1 MKLKDIIQRKRSEF
15 GDMGA
20 AASGN
25 KSRRKKMT
33 DIPCDMWVKCSKCKK
48 VVYGRDVQENSKVCP
63 SCGYLFRLSPMERIE
78 LVADSGTFQEF
89 DFDIKYENPLEFP
102 GYIEK
107 LHASAKASGSAEAV
121 VCGRCK
127 IDGIE
132 TVICIMNTFY
142 MMGSMGHAVGEMI
155 TKSVEE
161 ATALKLP
168 LVIFTAS
175 GGARMQEGMVSLMQ
189 MAKVSAALLNYS
201 KSGGLYITVITDPT
215 TGGVTA
221 SFAMLGDIILA
232 EKGALIGFAGKRVI
246 EQTVTK
252 KLPTDFQTAEFA
264 LSNGFVDK
272 IVDRSE
278 CKKILS
284 KILMIHGF

>member
-15 GDMGA
+15 SDIAVGS
-20 AASGN
+20 SGG
-25 KSRRKKMT
+25 KCRKKKMT

-48 VVYGRDVQENSKVCP
+48 VVYGRDVQENSKICP
-63 SCGYLFRLSPMERIE
+63 SCGYLFRLNPMERLE
-78 LVADSGTFQEF
+78 LIADSGTFEEF
-89 DFDIKYENPLEFP
+89 DFDIKYENPLDFP

-107 LHASAKASGSAEAV
+107 LHASAKTAESTEAV
-121 VCGRCK
+121 ICGKCR
-127 IDGIE
+127 IDGTE
-132 TVICIMNTFY
+132 TVICIMNSFY
-142 MMGSMGHAVGEMI
+142 MMGSMGRAVGEMI

-161 ATALKLP
+161 ATKLRLP

-175 GGARMQEGMVSLMQ
+175 GGARMQEGMISLMQ

-252 KLPTDFQTAEFA
+252 KLPADFQTAEFA
-264 LSNGFVDK
+264 LSKGFVDK
-272 IVDRSE
+272 IVERSE
-278 CKKILS
+278 CKKVLS